1 MTVLTASP
9 HQDAGTSPPRR
20 VRPGAIL
27 VLACAAQSMVSLD
40 IAIVNVALPAIQRD
54 LGVGQSTLQ
63 WVVVAYGLLL
73 GGFLLL
79 GGRMAD
85 LLGRRRMLLAGLGAF
100 TAASLLAG
108 VAESAGLL
116 IAARGLQG
124 LGAALIAPAALSLL
138 AVSFSEGRERN
149 RALGIFGAVGG
160 ASGSIGVV
168 ASGLLTDGPGWRW
181 VFFINVPV
189 GVVLIGLA
197 GVYLAAERSGR
208 RTVRLDVTGAAT
220 VTGGLLLLV
229 YAISRGADHGWT
241 SGSTVGSFV
250 VAALLLAAFVR
261 VEGRAP
267 APLVPAAVLRNRTL
281 VAANVTAF
289 LACSAFFSFIF
300 IGSLMM
306 QQVLGYSPTKTGL
319 SWLAT
324 SATVF
329 VASAFAG
336 ARLVAAVGVRRLLV
350 TGLSVLAVGVLW
362 LTRLPADASYVTDL
376 LPAFLLAGV
385 GFGLCAPSLQIGAL
399 SGVSESASGLAS
411 GLVETMREIGGAA
424 GVAAVSTVLVS
435 HTGLDGFHIGF
446 AVIGALA
453 ALAALAAGLG
463 FQRAARPAPTPTP
476 ADGPA
481 LDTPALIE
489 DEPQLAIPVGAGSDA
504 R

>member
-1 MTVLTASP
+1 MTVLT
-9 HQDAGTSPPRR
+9 TSPPTTSPPTTATPPARR
-20 VRPGAIL
+20 VRFGLIL

-40 IAIVNVALPAIQRD
+40 IAIVNVALPSIQGD

-63 WVVVAYGLLL
+63 WIVIAYGLLL

-85 LLGRRRMLLAGLGAF
+85 LLGRRRIFLTGLGTF
-100 TAASLLAG
+100 TAASLFAG
-108 VAESAGLL
+108 VAQSAGLL

-124 LGAALIAPAALSLL
+124 FGAALIAPAALSLL
-138 AVSFSEGRERN
+138 AVTFDEGKERN

-197 GVYLAAERSGR
+197 ALFLATDRPGA
-208 RTVRLDVTGAAT
+208 RTGRLDVAGAST

-229 YAISRGADHGWT
+229 YALSRGADHGWT
-241 SGSTVGSFV
+241 SGSTPMLFAT
-250 VAALLLAAFVR
+250 AAVLLAAFLR
-261 VEGRAP
+261 IEARSP
-267 APLVPAAVLRNRTL
+267 APLVPAAVVKNRTL
-281 VAANVTAF
+281 VAANLSAF
-289 LACSAFFSFIF
+289 LTFCAFFSFIF
-300 IGSLMM
+300 IGSLLM
-306 QQVLGYSPTKTGL
+306 QQVLGYSPTRTGL

-350 TGLSVLAVGVLW
+350 IGLSILSIGVLW
-362 LTRLPADASYVTDL
+362 LTRLPADAHFVPDL
-376 LPAFLLAGV
+376 LPAFLLAGI
-385 GFGLCAPSLQIGAL
+385 GFGLCAPSVQIGAL

-435 HTGLDGFHIGF
+435 RTGLDGFHAAF
-446 AVIGALA
+446 AVISIVA
-453 ALAALAAGLG
+453 ALGASTAAIG
-463 FQRAARPAPTPTP
+463 FKRDTRT
-476 ADGPA
+476 GPSE
-481 LDTPALIE
+481 T
-489 DEPQLAIPVGAGSDA
+489 GSL
-504 R
+504 